1 MAAVSIL
8 FLLRHGVWLA
18 QRGDLLV
25 LEPCALA
32 ECSTAWDL

>member
-8 FLLRHGVWLA
+8 FPLCHGVWLA
-18 QRGDLLV
+18 QGGDPLV

-32 ECSTAWDL
+32 ERSTAWDL